1 MSNNG
6 TSGVANGAA
15 SATTNTTTQWVYING
30 LGERD
35 PEQVTETD
43 VLTSISFDKTG

>member
-1 MSNNG
+1 MSKNG
-6 TSGVANGAA
+6 TVANGSA
-15 SATTNTTTQWVYING
+15 SAATANTTTTQWVYING